1 VDLKGTAPAPDKHL
15 QLTSELLPAEGDLQV
30 GYRVF
35 ELLEKVISFKNE
47 LGLAAKWNRHYE
59 LSKNKHWK
67 QDSKKATLITANLLF
82 AHRSRTVNT
91 LTDNNPTF
99 NIQHI
104 GETDET
110 KEEILLNLLRTSEFW
125 WGDQEQQGVLE
136 QSIQNGETYGCT
148 IEKVIFN
155 EELEYGIGEV
165 ETVLVPG
172 YHFGMYP
179 VKCMDV
185 QKAEAVF
192 HFWPMSVRE
201 ARRRWPEVAEHIT
214 SDKQLLDEL
223 GDERIEVSA
232 NTRGKLKGYFS
243 TISGVV
249 KNMLNVTG
257 ESHGEDDELLVV
269 ECWAKDYTRET
280 DGVKSWDKYP
290 GNIRCVTTLN
300 GGKIVCSDRPNP
312 SINPNLPPREARNTY
327 LFDKYPFSF
336 TQSVTDTANPWGM
349 SDYEQLQGLQI
360 ELNKTLSQFT
370 LIKDKLSRLK
380 IKNPQ
385 DSGVDN
391 SEFTNAPGI
400 INPANAMVSEAIKYM
415 DLPNVPF
422 QDLSAALGIYKDFF
436 YLVAGTFELEQAQ
449 TPGREVIAY
458 KAIATLLERA
468 ATMMRGKIR
477 SYSKMIRMRGRMYLS
492 HVMNWYTT
500 ERWISYE
507 IEGEEMTTAIR
518 GTKMVIPSK
527 LNVISGSTLPRS
539 KIAEREEA
547 MELYGQ
553 QAIDN
558 QELLKKLEWPNWRE
572 VIKRMQ
578 LGPLGDLLEKLEKIG
593 TPPPLIEFMAE
604 AQQIDMKDF
613 DFMLERGQIPTIQ
626 QLLTP
631 EDMQQQIP
639 PTDQA
644 EVEKTMAEV
653 QKIFAE
659 IALTQEKARTEQVE
673 QAVKLAGVE
682 FDQEK
687 LRIEKAKVAGDI
699 RATEEELKLKEKDI
713 DTTLEA
719 AKIKGGNGDAT
730 KTAKKREQ
738 GPHIEK
744 GLKSD
749 NE

>member
-1 VDLKGTAPAPDKHL
+1 MSQEVL
-15 QLTSELLPAEGDLQV
+15 SELLPPEGDLNV
-30 GYRVF
+30 GYRIF
-35 ELLEKVISFKNE
+35 ELLEQVVKFKNE

-59 LSKNKHWK
+59 LAKNKHWK
-67 QDSKKATLITANLLF
+67 QESSKATLITANLLF
-82 AHRSRTVNT
+82 AHRSRTVNV

-99 NIQHI
+99 NIQQV
-104 GETDET
+104 GETNEE

-125 WGDQEQQGVLE
+125 WGDTEQQAVLE
-136 QSIQNGETYGCT
+136 KSISNGETYGCT
-148 IEKVIFN
+148 IEKMIFN

-165 ETVLVPG
+165 ETVLVDG

-185 QKAEAVF
+185 QKAEGLF
-192 HFWPMSVRE
+192 HYWPMSLRE

-214 SDKQLLDEL
+214 SDKQLLDDL
-223 GDERIEVSA
+223 GDERIEVTA
-232 NTRGKLKGYFS
+232 NVRNKIKGYFAS
-243 TISGVV
+243 FSGVV
-249 KNMLNVTG
+249 KNMLNVAG
-257 ESHGEDDELLVV
+257 EGKGDDDELLVV
-269 ECWAKDYTRET
+269 EAWVKDYTRILSE
-280 DGVKSWDKYP
+280 DGKSAYDLYP

-300 GGKIVCSDRPNP
+300 GGKIVCSDRHNP
-312 SINPNLPPREARNTY
+312 SINPTLNPEQARQTY

-349 SDYEQLQGLQI
+349 CDYEQLEGLQM
-360 ELNKTLSQFT
+360 EMDKTLSQFT

-400 INPANAMVSEAIKYM
+400 INPANSMVSDAIKYM

-422 QDLSAALGIYKDFF
+422 ADLSAALGIYKDFF

-477 SYSKMIRMRGRMYLS
+477 SYSKMIRVRGRMYLS
-492 HVMNWYTT
+492 HVMNWYTQ

-507 IEGEEMTTAIR
+507 QEGEDMTAAIKGTAMI
-518 GTKMVIPSK
+518 IPSK

-539 KIAEREEA
+539 RIAEREEA

-558 QELLKKLEWPNWRE
+558 QELLKRLEWPSWRE

-593 TPPPLIEFMAE
+593 VPPPLIEFMAE

-613 DFMLERGQIPTIQ
+613 DFMLERD
-626 QLLTP
+626 QLPSAEELLAP
-631 EDMQQQIP
+631 PDEEQQQP
-639 PTDQA
+639 ESEQA

-653 QKIFAE
+653 QKIMAE
-659 IALTQEKARTEQVE
+659 VALLQEKINTEKVE

-682 FDQEK
+682 FDEEK
-687 LRIEKAKVAGDI
+687 LAIEKAKVVQDAKVS
-699 RATEEELKLKEKDI
+699 EEELKLKEKDI
-713 DTTLEA
+713 DATLEV
-719 AKIKGGNGDAT
+719 AKAKGGNGDAT

-738 GPHIEK
+738 GPHVEK

-749 NE
+749 NK

>member
-1 VDLKGTAPAPDKHL
+1 MEAKMATVDTTGARPSPDKDQRL
-15 QLTSELLPAEGDLQV
+15 IGELLPPEGDLQV
-30 GYRVF
+30 GYRIF
-35 ELLEKVISFKNE
+35 QLLEKVVAFKNE
-47 LGLAAKWNRHYE
+47 LGLSAKWNRHYE
-59 LSKNKHWK
+59 LAKNKHWK
-67 QDSKKATLITANLLF
+67 NDSKKVTLITANLLF

-99 NIQHI
+99 NIQHV
-104 GETDET
+104 GETDEQ

-136 QSIQNGETYGCT
+136 ASIQNGETYGCT

-185 QKAEAVF
+185 QKAEGAF

-201 ARRRWPEVAEHIT
+201 AKRRWPEVAEHIT
-214 SDKQLLDEL
+214 SDKQLLDDL

-232 NTRGKLKGYFS
+232 NMRGRLKGYFS

-249 KNMLNVTG
+249 KNMLNVAG
-257 ESHGEDDELLVV
+257 EGDSEDDELLVV
-269 ECWAKDYTRET
+269 EAWVKDYTRET
-280 DGVKSWDKYP
+280 DGKKTWDKYP

-300 GGKIVCSDRPNP
+300 GGKIVCSDRKNP
-312 SINPNLPPREARNTY
+312 SINPNLDIKQASKTY
-327 LFDKYPFSF
+327 LFDKFPFSF

-349 SDYEQLQGLQI
+349 CDYEQLEGLQI
-360 ELNKTLSQFT
+360 ELNKSLSQLT
-370 LIKDKLSRLK
+370 LIKDRLSRLK

-400 INPANAMVSEAIKYM
+400 INPANSMVSEAIKYM

-422 QDLSAALGIYKDFF
+422 ADLSAALSIYKDFF

-477 SYSKMIRMRGRMYLS
+477 SYSKMIRVRGRMYLS
-492 HVMNWYTT
+492 HVMNWYTV

-507 IEGEEMTTAIR
+507 VEGEEMTSAIK
-518 GTKMVIPSK
+518 GTEMIIPSK

-539 KIAEREEA
+539 KIQEREEA
-547 MELYGQ
+547 MQLYES

-558 QELLKKLEWPNWRE
+558 QELLKRLEWPQWRE

-593 TPPPLIEFMAE
+593 VPQPLIEAMTEF
-604 AQQIDMKDF
+604 QQIDMKDF

-626 QLLTP
+626 ELLAP
-631 EDMQQQIP
+631 PDAEEQIP

-659 IALTQEKARTEQVE
+659 IALTQEQIKTEQVE

-687 LRIEKAKVAGDI
+687 IEIEKAKLVQDG
-699 RATEEELKLKEKDI
+699 KLKEKEI
-713 DTTLEA
+713 ESGVEI
-719 AKIKGGNGDAT
+719 AKAKDGNGDAT
-730 KTAKKREQ
+730 KTATKREQ

-744 GLKSD
+744 GLQSD